1 MPISGSDIFSLVK
14 RGASGILVPLL
25 LAFAVSGCPGDATL
39 LKLPPPLER
48 LLADRGDP
56 MLKNALL
63 ANSPLPFAVIVRF
76 RTPVFPDQAEMLS
89 DAGIPPVETVG
100 KTALI
105 VATAREI
112 SSLIESPAVEKIRYL
127 GSQSSLARLHPT
139 LEIGLIRIFEEGREK
154 DPVDLLIRFRSPP
167 DAREERLLTAARFAI
182 VTRAGTTW
190 SVRGTARDLPALL
203 TIEEIIYFEA
213 ASKTRVM

>member
-1 MPISGSDIFSLVK
+1 ML
-14 RGASGILVPLL
+14 LL
-25 LAFAVSGCPGDATL
+25 LAFSVSGCPGDATL
-39 LKLPPPLER
+39 LKLPPSLER
-48 LLADRGDP
+48 QLTDRGDP
-56 MLKNALL
+56 ILKNALL

-76 RTPVFPDQAEMLS
+76 RTPVFPEQAEMLS

-127 GSQSSLARLHPT
+127 GSQASLARLHPT

-154 DPVDLLIRFRSPP
+154 DPIDLLIRFRSPP

-182 VTRAGTTW
+182 VTRAGIIWT
-190 SVRGTARDLPALL
+190 VRGATLDLPALL
-203 TIEEIIYFEA
+203 TIDEIIYYEA